1 MGTKIIIT
9 MNWWLWWWENKNI
22 LWKKC
27 KNKIVWHE
35 KNTFNST
42 LLKLLSIMFYLTK
55 LRNILFGSTFFIFCT
70 LIFVNEISN
79 YLRKM
84 KKWEIRYIF
93 FQFQNLSIFSSQ
105 ENRIANNINH
115 KTFFF
120 YKISSKESGEK
131 GARALALASIT
142 SSIEDLDVL
151 VAFGLV
157 GCTS

>member
-1 MGTKIIIT
+1 
-9 MNWWLWWWENKNI
+9 
-22 LWKKC
+22 
-27 KNKIVWHE
+27 
-35 KNTFNST
+35 
-42 LLKLLSIMFYLTK
+42 
-55 LRNILFGSTFFIFCT
+55 
-70 LIFVNEISN
+70 
-79 YLRKM
+79 M

-105 ENRIANNINH
+105 ENRIANNINQ

>member
-1 MGTKIIIT
+1 
-9 MNWWLWWWENKNI
+9 
-22 LWKKC
+22 
-27 KNKIVWHE
+27 
-35 KNTFNST
+35 
-42 LLKLLSIMFYLTK
+42 MFYLTK
-55 LRNILFGSTFFIFCT
+55 HRNILLGSTFFIFCT

-105 ENRIANNINH
+105 ENRIANNINQ